1 MKKTVRLTERD
12 LTRIV
17 KRVIK
22 EGSENIEDLRHER
35 LDLLKRIKRF
45 ANKSYNLENTVDIDL
60 ENTVDMDDDDMYGV
74 GECVETADELLK
86 ALKRIGEDHDIND
99 FE

>member
-1 MKKTVRLTERD
+1 MKKTIRLTERD

-22 EGSENIEDLRHER
+22 EGSENIEDLRYER

-45 ANKSYNLENTVDIDL
+45 ANKSYDL

>member
-22 EGSENIEDLRHER
+22 EGSENIEDLRYER

-45 ANKSYNLENTVDIDL
+45 ANKSYEL
-60 ENTVDMDDDDMYGV
+60 ENTVDMGDDDDMYGI

-86 ALKRIGEDHDIND
+86 ALKRIGEDYDFND
-99 FE
+99 FR

>member
-22 EGSENIEDLRHER
+22 EGGENIEDLRHER

-45 ANKSYNLENTVDIDL
+45 ANKSYNLEDTVG
-60 ENTVDMDDDDMYGV
+60 MGDDDDMYGV

-86 ALKRIGEDHDIND
+86 ALKRIGEDHDFND
-99 FE
+99 FR

>member
-1 MKKTVRLTERD
+1 MKKIVRLTESG
-12 LTRIV
+12 LARIV

-22 EGSENIEDLRHER
+22 EGSENIEDLRYER

-45 ANKSYNLENTVDIDL
+45 ANKSYNLEG
-60 ENTVDMDDDDMYGV
+60 TVDMGNDDDMYGV

-86 ALKRIGEDHDIND
+86 ALKRIGEDHDFND
-99 FE
+99 FN